1 MHVLRAPGRTQAI
14 NWPTERV
21 AATTA
26 QLDLVLLVAQ
36 SNTHVIDWTKLA
48 RHWVQKELRIS
59 GAASALCRGCLLP
72 ACEAKPRF

>member
-48 RHWVQKELRIS
+48 RHWV
-59 GAASALCRGCLLP
+59 
-72 ACEAKPRF
+72 